1 MKKYIYDSNPNY
13 QKKKGD
19 LRLQVEKKPSH
30 SSLLLCFFFQK
41 KKNKVC
47 FRFYNLISCRK

>member
-41 KKNKVC
+41 KKKLGV
-47 FRFYNLISCRK
+47 F